1 MRCSN
6 LETSFLCGGKTNSI
20 LLNYRL
26 NELEG
31 HPHQSLAR
39 WTLMILKEAQ
49 SPFQET
55 LSEELCAIKPLYIE
69 TGFLLSHLCK
79 AARLYLLLM
88 Q

>member
-39 WTLMILKEAQ
+39 WTLMILNGAQ

-55 LSEELCAIKPLYIE
+55 SERGAMCDKASLYRDW
-69 TGFLLSHLCK
+69 FLTFTF
-79 AARLYLLLM
+79 M
-88 Q
+88 